1 LSVCIVC
8 ISFQVTALHN
18 IVLPPVSS
26 KVLKYVLMT
35 TSSFWR
41 EALGRPGFKPLRLSM
56 LFQGSRPLYSSGD
69 SVVSVERGDVLW
81 GEACA
86 AVDCSN
92 TVKVLECLPDGHYDT
107 PYGKILVEPL
117 EARVEDVR
125 RLSLG
130 TITGVLRVRFLTP
143 TIITNRVLLPGEAPA
158 PPMHRLLPAPGLVVA
173 AAFRL
178 WNRVAPPEQRV
189 YFRDGWDLDAAKLAR
204 IADIFMAEL
213 DYSIKPVTV
222 VIGRDDR
229 GRLRRARGYT
239 GWIVYRVASKKLAKY
254 LDKFLALANRLG
266 IGRSRAIGLGTV
278 RAEWIPPKTDNQ
290 SPLNTKNRDTNTHT

>member
-18 IVLPPVSS
+18 MVLPPVSS
-26 KVLKYVLMT
+26 KVLKHVLIVA
-35 TSSFWR
+35 SSFWR
-41 EALGRPGFKPLRLSM
+41 EMLGKPGFKPLRLSM
-56 LFQGSRPLYSSGD
+56 LFQGSKPLYSSGD
-69 SVVSVERGDVLW
+69 SVVSVEKGSVLW
-81 GEACA
+81 GEACV

-92 TVKVLECLPDGHYDT
+92 TVEALECLPDGYYDT
-107 PYGKILVEPL
+107 PYGRVLVEPL
-117 EARVEDVR
+117 EARVEDIR
-125 RLSLG
+125 ELSLG
-130 TITGVLRVRFLTP
+130 NTTGVVKVRFVTP

-178 WNRVAPPEQRV
+178 WNRIAPPEQRV

-213 DYSIKPVTV
+213 DYSIRPATA
-222 VIGRDDR
+222 VIGRDEK
-229 GRLRRARGYT
+229 GRLRKARGYT
-239 GWIVYRVASKKLAKY
+239 GWIVYRVASRRLAK
-254 LDKFLALANRLG
+254 LLNKMLALANRLG

-278 RAEWIPPKTDNQ
+278 KAEWTPLKNPIPKQ
-290 SPLNTKNRDTNTHT
+290 AQNRTPTNT